1 MDTVTGLVQIGEI
14 ADKFRVSTR
23 TIKYYEELGLIKP
36 RERSAGGFR
45 LYGEEDVERL
55 TRILKMKGMGFSL
68 TAIKE
73 ILAVRDVAKE
83 ADKVV
88 VLNEVVKR
96 LEEQE
101 QQVDEKIRKW
111 REEIGHAEDLLGD
124 LRRDVTLCKEHVRD
138 LKKLDPPLTRTS

>member
-68 TAIKE
+68 PAIKE

-101 QQVDEKIRKW
+101 QQVDEKIRKR
-111 REEIGHAEDLLGD
+111 REEIGHAEDLLRE
-124 LRRDVTLCKEHVRD
+124 LRRDVALCKERVRD
-138 LKKLDPPLTRTS
+138 LEKLDPPLTRTS